1 MGLGDHVVG
10 CGGALGLG
18 LAPGLGLGPLGVSL
32 EAGPAKAERRR
43 RPVAGWGPVLGEA
56 SLEAGPAKAERRW
69 HPVAA
74 WGAWRR
80 AAALRVCV
88 GALPGQ

>member
-1 MGLGDHVVG
+1 MELGDHEVG
-10 CGGALGLG
+10 YGAGLG
-18 LAPGLGLGPLGVSL
+18 LVLGQEWGLGPLGASL

-56 SLEAGPAKAERRW
+56 SREAGPAKAERRW

-80 AAALRVCV
+80 AAALRVRV

>member
-1 MGLGDHVVG
+1 MVG
-10 CGGALGLG
+10 FCVGLGLG
-18 LAPGLGLGPLGVSL
+18 LVLGLELG
-32 EAGPAKAERRR
+32 G
-43 RPVAGWGPVLGEA
+43 A

>member
-1 MGLGDHVVG
+1 MVG

-43 RPVAGWGPVLGEA
+43 
-56 SLEAGPAKAERRW
+56 
-69 HPVAA
+69 HPVAE